1 MKVKL
6 AICLCAV
13 LMPFLAIADE
23 AVVDNRH
30 YLEQSEYGIAPHKF
44 VLLMKSRGRNHCT
57 ANLVQ
62 VGEAKKII
70 TARHCLGSCD
80 DGASYEFY
88 TLNGQTV
95 SAKVDSDSC
104 GNFDREDADTIS
116 GDYAILTPTPTSGMD
131 ALEFGTICTGNI
143 NSRTTGVM
151 TGYGVLKPLE
161 APDVTHF
168 IHAYLRFLFDAE
180 MGLPVGTS
188 KDANVNDLNS
198 QLTQKGVHDVSSE
211 GGHTGMYKNMCATDF
226 MSSASYYDI
235 EVDEWFNDVHP
246 KTRECTVVDVAYGG
260 FCRDCIKLDCN
271 AWQGDS
277 GAGFWVKK
285 GENDYCFAG
294 VLSQGFDDIG
304 GVNSIGNGTVQ
315 VAPAS
320 NMVLR

>member
-13 LMPFLAIADE
+13 LMPLLAIADE

-30 YLEQSEYGIAPHKF
+30 YLEQSEYESPPHKF

-62 VGEAKKII
+62 VGETNLVQVGETKKII

-80 DGASYEFY
+80 NDTSYEFY
-88 TLNGQTV
+88 TLNGQNV
-95 SAKVDSDSC
+95 SATVDRC

-116 GDYAILTPTPTSGMD
+116 GDYAILTPTSGMD
-131 ALEFGTICTGNI
+131 ALEFGTVCEDGVV
-143 NSRTTGVM
+143 SGVTGVM
-151 TGYGVLKPLE
+151 TGYGVLKPLD
-161 APDVTHF
+161 ATDVTDF

-188 KDANVNDLNS
+188 KDANVNDLNNR
-198 QLTQKGVHDVSSE
+198 LIAEGVHDVSSE
-211 GGHTGMYKNMCATDF
+211 GGHTLLHKNMCATDF
-226 MSSASYYDI
+226 MSSASYYDV
-235 EVDEWFNDVHP
+235 EVDKWFNDERP
-246 KTRECTVVDVAYGG
+246 KTRECTVTAVVDGG
-260 FCRDCIKLDCN
+260 GIKLDCN

-277 GAGFWVKK
+277 GAGFWVKN
-285 GENDYCFAG
+285 GENSYCFAG
-294 VLSQGFDDIG
+294 VLSQGYDDIG

-315 VAPAS
+315 VVPAS
-320 NMVLR
+320 NMGLR

>member
-23 AVVDNRH
+23 AEVDNRD
-30 YLEQSEYGIAPHKF
+30 YLEQSEYGNPPHKF

-62 VGEAKKII
+62 VGGAKKII
-70 TARHCLGSCD
+70 TARHCLGGCD
-80 DGASYEFY
+80 AGTNYEFY

-95 SAKVDSDSC
+95 SAEVDGDSC
-104 GNFDREDADTIS
+104 GDFNGTQATIPE
-116 GDYAILTPTPTSGMD
+116 DYAVLRPTSDVTGLNFGPVCEDDVASD
-131 ALEFGTICTGNI
+131 A
-143 NSRTTGVM
+143 SGVM
-151 TGYGVLKPLE
+151 TGYGVLKPLD
-161 APDVTHF
+161 AKDVTDF
-168 IHAYLRFLFDAE
+168 IHAYLRFLYDAE

-198 QLTQKGVHDVSSE
+198 QLIQKGVRDVSSE
-211 GGHTGMYKNMCATDF
+211 GGHAGGTNMCATDF

-235 EVDEWFNDVHP
+235 EVDKWFNDERP
-246 KTRECTVVDVAYGG
+246 KTRECTVTAVSGG
-260 FCRDCIKLDCN
+260 DCGGCIKLNCN

-294 VLSQGFDDIG
+294 VLSQGYDDIG
-304 GVNSIGNGTVQ
+304 GEYSIGKGTVQ

-320 NMVLR
+320 NM

>member
-13 LMPFLAIADE
+13 LMPLLAIADE
-23 AVVDNRH
+23 AEVDNRR
-30 YLEQSEYGIAPHKF
+30 YLEQGKYGDAPHKF

-80 DGASYEFY
+80 KATIYEFD
-88 TLNGQTV
+88 TLNNQKV
-95 SAKVDSDSC
+95 SAEVDSDSC

-116 GDYAILTPTPTSGMD
+116 GDYAILTPTPGTT
-131 ALEFGTICTGNI
+131 ALDFGTVCEGDVV
-143 NSRTTGVM
+143 SGATGVM

-168 IHAYLRFLFDAE
+168 IHAYLRFLYDAQ

-188 KDANVNDLNS
+188 KDANVNDLNN
-198 QLTQKGVHDVSSE
+198 QLIAEGVHDVSSE
-211 GGHTGMYKNMCATDF
+211 GGHTGVYKNMCATDF

-235 EVDEWFNDVHP
+235 EVDKWFNDERP
-246 KTRECTVVDVAYGG
+246 KTRECTVTAVSDAGN
-260 FCRDCIKLDCN
+260 IKLDCN

-285 GENDYCFAG
+285 DENSYCFAG

-304 GVNSIGNGTVQ
+304 GENSIGNGTVQ

-320 NMVLR
+320 KMGFNNM